1 MADASDAASNASPPD
16 ASPSDAIAQSLPPGT
31 SSEELEANWRRVVD
45 RSTRLPV
52 IGFVVSATFW
62 LLVGSALA
70 LIASVKFQLPDWL
83 TQQAWLTFGRVRPAH
98 LNTVIYGWISMVGV
112 GISTWLW
119 ARLLKT
125 KLRGQGLM
133 LASIGLW
140 NVGMVVGTI
149 GILAGY
155 SRAIEWVEMPY
166 AAFAFIVPAMILV
179 VASFILTL
187 RERRAEHLFISVW
200 YIGASMLWG
209 PFLVIAF
216 LLPIYSGVPEATAN
230 WWYAHNILGL
240 WITPAGLAAAYYF
253 IPKVIGRPVYSY
265 HLSYLGFWTLA
276 LFYNWAGVHHL
287 VGGPAPQ
294 WLATVSIVFSMMM
307 IIPVIVVAVN
317 HHLTVVG
324 HFEKLKYSPTLRF
337 VVFGAMSYTAVSL
350 QGSFQSLR
358 MWQEITHFTHYTIA
372 HSHLGVYAF
381 ATMIA
386 FGALYYI
393 MPRVTNW
400 EWEHPRLISLHF
412 WATGLGIGAY
422 FTALTIGGV
431 IQGLQML
438 DPDVAFLQIV
448 EDTKPW
454 LVVRS
459 VSGTLMTIGHVVFAY
474 LLYRIV
480 TRKGAPTE
488 GPTYFQP
495 APQGMFGSRAG
506 DGSPTGTPAVDTGT
520 RTEERTGS

>member
-1 MADASDAASNASPPD
+1 MPDPDDAVS
-16 ASPSDAIAQSLPPGT
+16 T
-31 SSEELEANWRRVVD
+31 SHPEGGSTQALEANWRRIVD
-45 RSTRLPV
+45 RSTRWPV
-52 IGFVVSATFW
+52 IAFIASATAW
-62 LLVGSALA
+62 LIIGSLLA
-70 LIASVKFQLPDWL
+70 LVASFKFQFPDWW
-83 TQQAWLTFGRVRPAH
+83 TQQGWLTFGRIRPAH
-98 LNTVIYGWISMVGV
+98 LNTMIYGWISMA
-112 GISTWLW
+112 GIGIGTWLW

-125 KLRGQGLM
+125 KLRGGLLM
-133 LASIGLW
+133 MISIVLW
-140 NVGMVVGTI
+140 NIGMVVGTI

-166 AAFAFIVPAMILV
+166 AAFAFIVPAMALV
-179 VASFILTL
+179 VASFLLTL
-187 RERRAEHLFISVW
+187 QKRRVEHLFISVW
-200 YIGASMLWG
+200 YLGAMILWG

-216 LLPIYSGVPEATAN
+216 LLPIYSGIPEATAN

-294 WLATVSIVFSMMM
+294 WLVTVSIVFSAMM

-337 VVFGAMSYTAVSL
+337 VVFGAMSYTVVSL
-350 QGSFQSLR
+350 QGSLQSFR
-358 MWQEITHFTHYTIA
+358 SWQEITHFTHYTIA

-386 FGALYYI
+386 FGAIYYI

-400 EWEHPRLISLHF
+400 EWESPRLISLHF
-412 WATGLGIGAY
+412 WTTGLGVGAY

-438 DPDVAFLQIV
+438 DPDVAFLTIV

-459 VSGTLMTIGHVVFAY
+459 VSGTLMTIGHFVFAY
-474 LLYRIV
+474 LLARILTQSG
-480 TRKGAPTE
+480 TRPE
-488 GPTYFQP
+488 GPTYFHPVP
-495 APQGMFGSRAG
+495 AGVFGSSSG
-506 DGSPTGTPAVDTGT
+506 DGASGDRPPVEDV
-520 RTEERTGS
+520 EEHPGL

>member
-1 MADASDAASNASPPD
+1 MPD
-16 ASPSDAIAQSLPPGT
+16 ASSPSQQTPGMPPGAST
-31 SSEELEANWRRVVD
+31 PETADELEANWRRIVD
-45 RSTRLPV
+45 RSTRWPV
-52 IGFVVSATFW
+52 IVFAASATFW
-62 LLVGSALA
+62 LVVGSVFAI
-70 LIASVKFQLPDWL
+70 IASVKFQLPDWL
-83 TQQAWLTFGRVRPAH
+83 AAQPWLTFGRVRPAH
-98 LNTVIYGWISMVGV
+98 LNTVIYGWISMIGVGV
-112 GISTWLW
+112 GTWLW

-125 KLRGQGLM
+125 KLRGGVLM
-133 LASIGLW
+133 LISAVLWNIGL
-140 NVGMVVGTI
+140 VIGTI

-155 SRAIEWVEMPY
+155 SRAIEWLEMPLL
-166 AAFAFIVPAMILV
+166 AFAFIVPAMALV
-179 VASFILTL
+179 VASFMMTL
-187 RERRAEHLFISVW
+187 QERRVQHLFISVW
-200 YIGASMLWG
+200 YLGASMLWG
-209 PFLVIAF
+209 PFLLVAI

-230 WWYAHNILGL
+230 WWFAHNILGL

-294 WLATVSIVFSMMM
+294 WVVTVSIVFSVMM

-350 QGSFQSLR
+350 QGSLQSLR
-358 MWQEITHFTHYTIA
+358 SWQEVTHFTHYTIA

-386 FGALYYI
+386 FGAVYYI

-400 EWEHPRLISLHF
+400 EWESPRLISLHF
-412 WATGLGIGAY
+412 WTTGLGIGAY
-422 FTALTIGGV
+422 VTALTIGGV

-438 DPDVAFLQIV
+438 DPDIAFLTVV
-448 EDTKPW
+448 ENTKPW
-454 LVVRS
+454 LAVRS
-459 VSGTLMTIGHVVFAY
+459 VAGTLMTMGHLVFAY
-474 LLYRIV
+474 LLYRII
-480 TRKGAPTE
+480 TRSGVRPE
-488 GPTYFQP
+488 GPTYFHP
-495 APQGMFGSRAG
+495 VPEGVFGRSAG
-506 DGSPTGTPAVDTGT
+506 DGQSGDRPAI
-520 RTEERTGS
+520 EEAQERPGL

>member
-1 MADASDAASNASPPD
+1 MSASSSTTSD
-16 ASPSDAIAQSLPPGT
+16 PSTDSR
-31 SSEELEANWRRVVD
+31 ELSWRRVVD
-45 RSTRLPV
+45 ASTRGPV
-52 IGFVVSATFW
+52 LGFIVSATFW
-62 LLVGSALA
+62 LIVGSLLA
-70 LIASVKFQLPDWL
+70 LIASFKFQFPDWW

-98 LNTVIYGWISMVGV
+98 LNTMIYGWISMAGVGV
-112 GISTWLW
+112 GTWLW

-125 KLRGQGLM
+125 ELRGQWM
-133 LASIGLW
+133 LLLSVLLW

-166 AAFAFIVPAMILV
+166 SAFAFIVPALLLV
-179 VASFILTL
+179 VVSFIQTL
-187 RERRAEHLFISVW
+187 WQRRVQHLYISIW
-200 YIGASMLWG
+200 YLGAAILWG

-240 WITPAGLAAAYYF
+240 WITPPGLAAAYYF
-253 IPKVIGRPVYSY
+253 IPKVIGRPIYSY

-294 WLATVSIVFSMMM
+294 WLVTVSIAFSAMM

-317 HHLTVVG
+317 HHMTIVG

-350 QGSFQSLR
+350 QGSLQSFR
-358 MWQEITHFTHYTIA
+358 YWQEVTHFTHYTIA

-386 FGALYYI
+386 FGAIYYI
-393 MPRVTNW
+393 MPRVTGW
-400 EWEHPRLISLHF
+400 EWESPRLVSLHF
-412 WATGLGIGAY
+412 WSTGLGVGAY

-438 DPDVAFLQIV
+438 DPDVAFLTIV

-459 VSGTLMTIGHVVFAY
+459 VSGTLMTIGHFVFAY
-474 LLYRIV
+474 LLSRIV
-480 TRKGAPTE
+480 TRSGARPD
-488 GPTYFQP
+488 GPTYFHP
-495 APQGMFGSRAG
+495 VPE
-506 DGSPTGTPAVDTGT
+506 GTFDVEGGNGRPAVAAPAQPTPD
-520 RTEERTGS
+520 E

>member
-1 MADASDAASNASPPD
+1 MPDSDDVTPKSHPEGASPH
-16 ASPSDAIAQSLPPGT
+16 A
-31 SSEELEANWRRVVD
+31 LEANWRRIVD
-45 RSTRLPV
+45 RSTRWPV
-52 IGFVVSATFW
+52 IAFIASATAW
-62 LLVGSALA
+62 LIIGSLLA
-70 LIASVKFQLPDWL
+70 LIASFKFQFPDWW

-98 LNTVIYGWISMVGV
+98 LNTMIYGWISMAGV
-112 GISTWLW
+112 GIGTWLW

-125 KLRGQGLM
+125 KLRGGLLM
-133 LASIGLW
+133 MISIVLW
-140 NVGMVVGTI
+140 NIGMVIGTI

-155 SRAIEWVEMPY
+155 SRAVEWVEMPY
-166 AAFAFIVPAMILV
+166 AAFAFIVPAMAMV
-179 VASFILTL
+179 VASFLLTL
-187 RERRAEHLFISVW
+187 QKRRVEHLFISVW
-200 YIGASMLWG
+200 YLGAMILWG

-216 LLPIYSGVPEATAN
+216 LLPIYSGIPEATAN

-294 WLATVSIVFSMMM
+294 WLVTVSIVFSAMM

-337 VVFGAMSYTAVSL
+337 VVFGAMSYTVVSL
-350 QGSFQSLR
+350 QGSLQSFR
-358 MWQEITHFTHYTIA
+358 SWQEVTHFTHYTIA

-386 FGALYYI
+386 FGAIYYI

-400 EWEHPRLISLHF
+400 EWESPRLISLHF
-412 WATGLGIGAY
+412 WTTGLGVGAY

-438 DPDVAFLQIV
+438 DPDVAFLTIV

-459 VSGTLMTIGHVVFAY
+459 VSGTLMTIGHFVFAY
-474 LLYRIV
+474 LLARILTKSG
-480 TRKGAPTE
+480 TRPE
-488 GPTYFQP
+488 GPTYFHPVP
-495 APQGMFGSRAG
+495 AGVFGSSG
-506 DGSPTGTPAVDTGT
+506 DGQSGDRPSVEDI
-520 RTEERTGS
+520 EEHPGL

>member
-1 MADASDAASNASPPD
+1 MSDSS
-16 ASPSDAIAQSLPPGT
+16 SPSAATPGLPPGA
-31 SSEELEANWRRVVD
+31 SEDTLEANWRRVVD
-45 RSTRLPV
+45 ASTRWTV
-52 IGFVVSATFW
+52 IAFVTSATFW

-70 LIASVKFQLPDWL
+70 LIASLKFQAPDWL
-83 TQQAWLTFGRVRPAH
+83 VDQRWLTFGRVRPAH
-98 LNTVIYGWISMVGV
+98 LNTMIYGWISMAGIGV
-112 GISTWLW
+112 GAWLW

-125 KLRGQGLM
+125 RLRGQWMM
-133 LASIGLW
+133 LLGAGLW
-140 NVGMVVGTI
+140 NVGMVLGTI
-149 GILAGY
+149 GILIGH

-166 AAFAFIVPAMILV
+166 YAFAFIVPAMLLV
-179 VASFILTL
+179 VTSFMTTL
-187 RERRAEHLFISVW
+187 QERRVKHLFISVW
-200 YIGASMLWG
+200 YLGASMLWG

-253 IPKVIGRPVYSY
+253 IPKVIGRPVHSY

-294 WLATVSIVFSMMM
+294 WLVTVSIVFSVMM
-307 IIPVIVVAVN
+307 IVPVIVVAVN

-337 VVFGAMSYTAVSL
+337 VVFGAMSYTAVSI
-350 QGSFQSLR
+350 QGSLQSLR
-358 MWQEITHFTHYTIA
+358 SWQEITHFTHYTIA

-381 ATMIA
+381 ATMIS
-386 FGALYYI
+386 FGAIYYI

-400 EWEHPRLISLHF
+400 EWESPRLISLHF
-412 WATGLGIGAY
+412 WTTGLGIGAY

-431 IQGLQML
+431 IQGVQML
-438 DPDVAFLQIV
+438 DPSIDFLTIV

-454 LVVRS
+454 LAVRS

-480 TRKGAPTE
+480 SKSGVRRE
-488 GPTYFQP
+488 GPVYFHP
-495 APQGMFGSRAG
+495 APAGLFGSSAG
-506 DGSPTGTPAVDTGT
+506 DGSPGDGSSGASPSVEAESEET
-520 RTEERTGS
+520 RERPGL